1 MTTSYFEKNFG
12 LQGRVACVT
21 GSAAGLG
28 FAIAR
33 HLGQAG
39 ARIVV
44 NDLDV
49 DRCEAAVQLL
59 AAEGVEARHA
69 VFDVSKSEMVDCA
82 IDALAADG
90 WAPDI
95 MVSNAGNQN
104 RKLVTEMTAAQWQSL
119 FDVHVN
125 GAFNCAHAVLPHMV
139 RKGFGRI
146 VLMSS
151 VAGQACMPGIAAYA
165 SAKGAIAAF
174 TRALAVEYGSAGIT
188 SNALAPGFVRTQF
201 TQGLQEREGFDSFLQ
216 NAVPLGRWAEP
227 DDIAPAVV
235 YLASNAGSF
244 VNGHVLAID
253 GGMLA
258 RM

>member
-1 MTTSYFEKNFG
+1 MSYFESNFG
-12 LQGRVACVT
+12 LQDRVACIT
-21 GSAAGLG
+21 GSASGLG
-28 FAIAR
+28 LAIAR

-44 NDLDV
+44 NDLD
-49 DRCEAAVQLL
+49 DNRCQQAVQMLQS
-59 AAEGVEARHA
+59 EGIQARYA
-69 VFDVSKSEMVDCA
+69 VFDVSQAEAVKNAVA
-82 IDALAADG
+82 ALVSDG
-90 WAPDI
+90 WGPYI

-104 RKLVTEMTAAQWQSL
+104 RKPVTEMTLEQWQSL
-119 FDVHVN
+119 FNVHVN
-125 GAFNCAHAVLPHMV
+125 GAFNCAHAALPHMV
-139 RKGFGRI
+139 SKGFGRLI
-146 VLMSS
+146 LMSS

-201 TQGLQEREGFDSFLQ
+201 TQGLQEREGFEDFLQ
-216 NAVPLGRWAEP
+216 NAVPLGRWADP

-235 YLASNAGSF
+235 YLASKAGAF

>member
-1 MTTSYFEKNFG
+1 MASYFEKNFA
-12 LQGRVACVT
+12 LNGRVACIT
-21 GSAAGLG
+21 GSASGLG
-28 FAIAR
+28 LAIAR
-33 HLGQAG
+33 HLGRAG
-39 ARIVV
+39 ARVV
-44 NDLDV
+44 INDLV
-49 DRCEAAVQLL
+49 AGRCEEAVRLL
-59 AAEGVEARHA
+59 ATDGVQARYA
-69 VFDVSKSEMVDCA
+69 VFDVSQAEPVSHA
-82 IDALAADG
+82 IDTLAAEG

-95 MVSNAGNQN
+95 LVSNAGNQN
-104 RKLVTEMTAAQWQSL
+104 RKPVTEMTLAQWQSL
-119 FDVHVN
+119 FNVHVN

-244 VNGHVLAID
+244 VNGHVLALD

>member
-1 MTTSYFEKNFG
+1 MSQSYFDKTFG
-12 LQGRVACVT
+12 LDGRVALVT
-21 GSAAGLG
+21 GSASGLG
-28 FAIAR
+28 LAIAR
-33 HLGQAG
+33 HLGKAG
-39 ARIVV
+39 ARIVI
-44 NDLDV
+44 NDLNA
-49 DRCEAAVQLL
+49 DRCQQAVSKL
-59 AAEGVEARHA
+59 ADEGVHARFA
-69 VFDVSKSEMVDCA
+69 VFDVSQTEAVTQA
-82 IDALAADG
+82 INTLASDG

-95 MVSNAGNQN
+95 LVSNAGNQN
-104 RKLVTEMTAAQWQSL
+104 RSPVTEMTLPQWQSL

-125 GAFNCAHAVLPHMV
+125 GAFNCAHAALPHMV

-146 VLMSS
+146 VMMSS

-174 TRALAVEYGSAGIT
+174 TRALAVEYGNLGIT

-201 TQGLQEREGFDSFLQ
+201 TQALQEREGFDHFLQ
-216 NAVPLGRWAEP
+216 NAVPIGRWAEP

-235 YLASNAGSF
+235 FLTSSAGAF
-244 VNGHVLAID
+244 INGHVLAID

>member
-1 MTTSYFEKNFG
+1 MATSYLEKTYG
-12 LQGRVACVT
+12 LQGRVACIT

-28 FAIAR
+28 LAIAT

-44 NDLDV
+44 NDLDAQ
-49 DRCEAAVQLL
+49 RCEDAVRTLTDAGIAA
-59 AAEGVEARHA
+59 RYA
-69 VFDVSKSEMVDCA
+69 VFDVSQADAVGQA
-82 IDALAADG
+82 IDTLAAQG

-95 MVSNAGNQN
+95 LVSNAGNQN
-104 RKLVTEMTAAQWQSL
+104 RQPVTEMTLAQWQSL
-119 FDVHVN
+119 FAVHVD

-139 RKGFGRI
+139 KKGFGRI

-201 TQGLQEREGFDSFLQ
+201 TRGLQERAGFDDFLQ

-235 YLASNAGSF
+235 YLASNAGAF

>member
-1 MTTSYFEKNFG
+1 MTSYFEKNFA
-12 LQGRVACVT
+12 LTGRVACIT
-21 GSAAGLG
+21 GSATGLG
-28 FAIAR
+28 LAIAR

-44 NDLDV
+44 NDLDAG
-49 DRCEAAVQLL
+49 RCEEALRLL
-59 AAEGVEARHA
+59 ASDGVDARHA
-69 VFDVSKSEMVDCA
+69 VFDVSQAGAVGEA
-82 IDALAADG
+82 IDMLAADG
-90 WAPDI
+90 WTPDI
-95 MVSNAGNQN
+95 LVSNAGNQN
-104 RKLVTEMTAAQWQSL
+104 RKPVTEMTLAQWQSL

-125 GAFNCAHAVLPHMV
+125 GAFNCAHAVLPHMA

-146 VLMSS
+146 ILMSS

-174 TRALAVEYGSAGIT
+174 TRALAVEYGGAGIT

-235 YLASNAGSF
+235 YLASNAGAF
-244 VNGHVLAID
+244 INGHVLAID

>member
-1 MTTSYFEKNFG
+1 MTESYFKKNFG
-12 LQGRVACVT
+12 LQGRVACIT

-28 FAIAR
+28 LAIAR
-33 HLGQAG
+33 QLGQAG

-44 NDLDV
+44 NDLDTS
-49 DRCEAAVQLL
+49 RCDEAVSLL
-59 AAEGVEARHA
+59 ATEGVQARHA
-69 VFDVSKSEMVDCA
+69 VFDVSQAEAVSQA
-82 IDALAADG
+82 INSLADDG

-104 RKLVTEMTAAQWQSL
+104 RKMVTEMSLAQWQSL

-139 RKGFGRI
+139 HKGFGRI
-146 VLMSS
+146 ILMSS
-151 VAGQACMPGIAAYA
+151 VAGQASMPGIAAYA

-174 TRALAVEYGSAGIT
+174 TRALAVEYGSAGVT

-201 TQGLQEREGFDSFLQ
+201 TQGLQEREGFDSFLK

-227 DDIAPAVV
+227 EDIAPAVV
-235 YLASNAGSF
+235 YLASSAGSF